1 MACNEN
7 EIKISVRNLV
17 EFVFRYGDLDNRFTS
32 SARAV
37 EGTRVHQEL
46 QKQYKSRMKEKD
58 GIQQYDSE
66 VLLKYKIQYRSFKF
80 FIEGRADG
88 VIVQDDCTIIDEIKT
103 VAIPLDTIDE
113 NYNPLHFAQA
123 KCYGYIYSIQNNLED
138 IYIQLTYYNIDDNKV
153 KFIKK
158 EFRIGELKGF
168 FEDVLERYYKWA
180 EFKNKWNEMKNSSIE
195 KLKFPFGGYRKGQRD
210 LAVAVY
216 GTIRD
221 GRRLFAKAPTGTGK
235 TISVLFPS
243 IKAMGQEIVS
253 RIFYLTA
260 KTITRTA
267 AENTIRILTENGL
280 KLKTLTLTAKEKMCF
295 KDEVTCN
302 PEKCEFA
309 KGHYDRVNEAI
320 FDIINRADLITRD
333 KIIEYSRNFKVCPF
347 EFSLDLA
354 LFCDCIICDY
364 NYAFDPEVYLRRFF
378 DDSASN
384 YILLIDEAHN
394 LVDRSREMFSA
405 EIHKKPFLDIK
416 KFIKGDIK
424 SLKALNKIN
433 SYMLKLKKGFEDI
446 YVQKDKLVELY
457 FMLKDFLQRIEKWIV
472 QHPESEGYEQIL
484 ELYFAVNSFI
494 KIGESYNSSFV
505 TYMEN
510 MPTDIKIKVLCLD
523 SASLL
528 DERMEGARAA
538 ILFSATLSPIGYFKE
553 MLGGRDGDYNIT
565 IPSPFDIQNRTIL
578 IANNVSTVYRKRG
591 KSYLPI
597 VRYIN
602 EMISM
607 KVGNYMVF
615 FPSYCYMEKVYELF
629 TDEYPDVGTVIQK
642 SGMDEDERDEFLMN
656 FTEKNGESFV
666 AFAVLGGIFSE
677 GIDLKK
683 DRLIGTIIVGVGVPG
698 ICFERNII
706 MKYFNRKNGLGYE
719 YAYMYP
725 GMNKVLQAAGRVI
738 RTEED
743 RGVIFLIDNRFL
755 TREYKSLF
763 PKEWY
768 PNNIVNSTGCVKSVL
783 SGFWNS
789 V

>member
-1 MACNEN
+1 MDCDKN

-37 EGTRVHQEL
+37 EGTRVHQKL
-46 QKQYKSRMKEKD
+46 QKQYKNRMKGKD

-66 VLLKYKIQYRSFKF
+66 VSLKYEIEYRDFKF

-88 VIVQDDCTIIDEIKT
+88 IIIQDDCTIIDEIKT
-103 VAIPLDTIDE
+103 VARPLDTIDE
-113 NYNPLHFAQA
+113 NYNPMHFAQA
-123 KCYGYIYSIQNNLED
+123 KCYGYIYSVQNNLKD

-158 EFRIGELKGF
+158 RFCIGELKDF
-168 FEDVLERYYKWA
+168 FEDVLNRYYKWA
-180 EFKNKWNEMKNSSIE
+180 KFQNKWNEIKSTSIE
-195 KLKFPFGGYRKGQRD
+195 KLKFPFGEYRKGQRK

-221 GRRLFAKAPTGTGK
+221 GRRLFAQAPTGTGK

-243 IKAMGQEIVS
+243 IKAVGKGIVS

-267 AENTIRILTENGL
+267 VESTIRILAGNGL
-280 KLKTLTLTAKEKMCF
+280 KLKTLTLTAKEKLCF
-295 KDEVTCN
+295 KDEVACN

-309 KGHYDRVNEAI
+309 KGHYDRVNKAI
-320 FDIINRADLITRD
+320 FDIINKEDLMTRD
-333 KIIEYSRNFKVCPF
+333 KIIEYSTIFKVCPF

-354 LFCDCIICDY
+354 LLCDCIICDY

-378 DDSASN
+378 DDSTEN
-384 YILLIDEAHN
+384 CTFLIDEAHN

-405 EIHKKPFLDIK
+405 EIYKKPFLRIK
-416 KFIKGDIK
+416 KFIKDEVK
-424 SLKALNKIN
+424 NLKTLNKIN
-433 SYMLKLKKGFEDI
+433 SYMLKLKKNFNDIHVQED
-446 YVQKDKLVELY
+446 KPVELY
-457 FMLKDFLQRIEKWIV
+457 FILRDFSSQIEKWIV
-472 QHPESEGYEQIL
+472 QHPENEGYEQVM
-484 ELYFAVNSFI
+484 ELYFTVNSFI
-494 KIGESYNSSFV
+494 RIGEIYNSSFV

-510 MPTDIKIKVLCLD
+510 IEDDIKIKIVCLD
-523 SASLL
+523 PSSILN
-528 DERMEGARAA
+528 EEMKRARSA
-538 ILFSATLSPIGYFKE
+538 ILFSATLSPIKYFKRI
-553 MLGGRDGDYNIT
+553 LGGTEDDYNIT
-565 IPSPFDIQNRTIL
+565 LSSPFETKNRAVL
-578 IANNVSTVYRKRG
+578 IAGNISTIYKKREE
-591 KSYLPI
+591 SYLPI
-597 VRYIN
+597 VECIN
-602 EMISM
+602 EVISQ
-607 KVGNYMVF
+607 KIGNYMVF
-615 FPSYCYMEKVYELF
+615 FPSYYYMEKVYELF
-629 TDEYPDVGTVIQK
+629 EDTYPNIKTVIQK
-642 SGMDEDERDEFLMN
+642 SSMDEDAREEFLMN
-656 FTEKNGESFV
+656 FIEKREESFV

-683 DRLIGTIIVGVGVPG
+683 DRLIGTIIVGVGIPK

-706 MKYFNRKNGLGYE
+706 MKYFNNKNGLGYE

-738 RTEED
+738 RTEQD
-743 RGVIFLIDNRFL
+743 KGVIFLIDNRFL

-763 PKEWY
+763 PREWY
-768 PNNIVNSTGCVKSVL
+768 PNNIVNSTDCVKSVL
-783 SGFWNS
+783 DKFWDN